1 MQPSVIDIP
10 AKNELVAGVYKIPD
24 GAGTI
29 RVKITDLISES
40 LEMEVR

>member
-10 AKNELVAGVYKIPD
+10 AKNELVAGVYEIPD

-29 RVKITDLISES
+29 RVKITDLI
-40 LEMEVR
+40 